1 LSQSATQ
8 YFSVIIRPNLILE
21 QDVAGNHQQLLQ
33 LTYIRFVILFCQC
46 CAVAF
51 ALVYLR
57 VDLNPWATGS
67 ALLLLGLLNLITYA
81 RLHSS
86 WPVTQPEF
94 FTQLLADAIIYGF
107 ILYQS
112 GGGTNPFIF
121 MLLIPLIITVMTL
134 NNRYIWMMAITVT
147 AIYGSL
153 LVYYVPVV
161 TALSEHQH
169 SLTSL
174 FNFHMLGMWLNFI
187 LTVIVI
193 TYFIVRI
200 NRALQRQQQSLI
212 EEREAKVHHQQILAL
227 GTMAAGTAHELG
239 TPLST
244 MSVILHEMRT
254 DSTLSDEHKEDIDIL
269 QQQVKTCADKLQHMA
284 RSVAEEKDSEKTSL
298 ATELLSEVIEQ
309 WNITRPEVTYRVSI
323 QEELPPDLRNTTA
336 LRQAIL
342 NLLNNA
348 ADACPKNIE
357 ISLRWDPTAIWLT
370 IRDYGAG
377 LSVEQANTLGK
388 PFISTKG
395 KGLGIGLFLTSTTLA
410 HYDGDV
416 KLYAAQ
422 GKGTI
427 TEVRLSRRSV
437 HG

>member
-1 LSQSATQ
+1 M
-8 YFSVIIRPNLILE
+8 
-21 QDVAGNHQQLLQ
+21 AGNHQQLLQ

-46 CAVAF
+46 CAVVF
-51 ALVYLR
+51 ALLYLQI
-57 VDLNPWATGS
+57 DIDPWPTGL
-67 ALLLLGLLNLITYA
+67 ALLLLGLLNLMTYA
-81 RLHSS
+81 RLHSP

-121 MLLIPLIITVMTL
+121 ILLIPLIITVMTL
-134 NNRYIWMMAITVT
+134 NNRYIWMMAVTVT

-153 LVYYVPVV
+153 LIYYVPVV
-161 TALSEHQH
+161 IAFSEHQH

-174 FNFHMLGMWLNFI
+174 FNYHMLGMWLNFI

-200 NRALQRQQQSLI
+200 NRALQRQQQHLI
-212 EEREAKVHHQQILAL
+212 EAREAKVHHQQILAL

-244 MSVILHEMRT
+244 MSVILHEMQT
-254 DSTLSDEHKEDIDIL
+254 DTALSAEHKQDIEIL
-269 QQQVKTCADKLQHMA
+269 QQQVQICADKLQQMA
-284 RSVAEEKDSEKTSL
+284 RSVAEEENSETTSL
-298 ATELLSEVIEQ
+298 ATTFLCEVLEQ
-309 WNITRPEVTYRVSI
+309 WKITRPEVTYSVSV
-323 QEELPPDLRNTTA
+323 QEDLPPDIRNTTA

-348 ADACPKNIE
+348 ADACHENIE
-357 ISLRWDPTAIWLT
+357 ITLRWDTNAIWLT
-370 IRDYGAG
+370 LRDYGAG
-377 LSVEQANTLGK
+377 LSAEQASTLGQ

-427 TEVRLSRRSV
+427 TEVRLSQRSV

>member
-1 LSQSATQ
+1 M
-8 YFSVIIRPNLILE
+8 
-21 QDVAGNHQQLLQ
+21 AGNHQQLLQ

>member
-1 LSQSATQ
+1 M
-8 YFSVIIRPNLILE
+8 
-21 QDVAGNHQQLLQ
+21 AGNHQQLLQ

-51 ALVYLR
+51 ALLYLR
-57 VDLNPWATGS
+57 VDLNPWATGL

-254 DSTLSDEHKEDIDIL
+254 DSTLSDEHREDIDTL
-269 QQQVKTCADKLQHMA
+269 QQQVQTCADKLQHMA

-298 ATELLSEVIEQ
+298 ATELLDEIIEQ
-309 WNITRPEVTYRVSI
+309 WNITRPDVTYSVSI
-323 QEELPPDLRNTTA
+323 QEDLPPDLRNTTA

-357 ISLRWDPTAIWLT
+357 ISLRWEPTAIWLT

-377 LSVEQANTLGK
+377 LSVEQTNTLGQ

>member
-1 LSQSATQ
+1 MT
-8 YFSVIIRPNLILE
+8 
-21 QDVAGNHQQLLQ
+21 GNHQQLLQ
-33 LTYIRFVILFCQC
+33 LTYIRFVILFGQC
-46 CAVAF
+46 CAIAF
-51 ALVYLR
+51 ALLYLHI
-57 VDLNPWATGS
+57 DIHPWP
-67 ALLLLGLLNLITYA
+67 LGLALVLLSLLNFMTYA
-81 RLHSS
+81 RLHSP

-94 FTQLLADAIIYGF
+94 FTQLIADAIIYGF

-134 NNRYIWMMAITVT
+134 SSRYIWMMAITVT
-147 AIYGSL
+147 SIYGSL
-153 LVYYVPVV
+153 LVYYVPVIPIM
-161 TALSEHQH
+161 SEHRH
-169 SLTSL
+169 SLPEL
-174 FNFHMLGMWLNFI
+174 FNIHMLGMWLNFI

-200 NRALQRQQQSLI
+200 NRALQRQQQHLI

-244 MSVILHEMRT
+244 MRVILHEMEI
-254 DSTLSDEHKEDIDIL
+254 DPTLSDEQKEDIGIL
-269 QQQVKTCADKLQHMA
+269 QQQVQICADKLKQLA
-284 RSVAEEKDSEKTSL
+284 RSVAEEKNSEKTSL
-298 ATELLSEVIEQ
+298 VTTFLDEVLEQ
-309 WNITRPEVTYRVSI
+309 WKITRPEVTYSASI
-323 QEELPPDLRNTTA
+323 QEDLPPDLRNTTA

-348 ADACPKNIE
+348 ADACPDHID
-357 ISLRWDPTAIWLT
+357 ITLCWDTVAIWLT

-377 LSVEQANTLGK
+377 LPIEQANKLGQ

-410 HYDGDV
+410 HYDGEV
-416 KLYAAQ
+416 KLYPAQ
-422 GKGTI
+422 GKGTM
-427 TEVRLSRRSV
+427 TEVRLSRRAV

>member
-1 LSQSATQ
+1 M
-8 YFSVIIRPNLILE
+8 
-21 QDVAGNHQQLLQ
+21 AGNHQQLLQ

-153 LVYYVPVV
+153 LIYYVPVV

-269 QQQVKTCADKLQHMA
+269 QQQVQTCADKLQHMT

-298 ATELLSEVIEQ
+298 ATELLSEIIEQ
-309 WNITRPEVTYRVSI
+309 WNITRPEVTYSVNI
-323 QEELPPDLRNTTA
+323 QEDLPPDLRNTTA

-348 ADACPKNIE
+348 ADACSKNIE

-377 LSVEQANTLGK
+377 LSVEQANTLGQ

>member
-1 LSQSATQ
+1 M
-8 YFSVIIRPNLILE
+8 
-21 QDVAGNHQQLLQ
+21 AGNHQQLLQ

-51 ALVYLR
+51 ALLYLKI
-57 VDLNPWATGS
+57 DLKPWPTGL
-67 ALLLLGLLNLITYA
+67 ALLLLGLLNLMTYA
-81 RLHSS
+81 RLHSP

-134 NNRYIWMMAITVT
+134 NNQYIWMMAVTVT

-153 LVYYVPVV
+153 LIYYVPVV
-161 TALSEHQH
+161 TASSEHQH

-174 FNFHMLGMWLNFI
+174 FNYHMLGMWLNFI

-200 NRALQRQQQSLI
+200 NRALQRQQQHLI
-212 EEREAKVHHQQILAL
+212 EDREAKVHHQQVLAL
-227 GTMAAGTAHELG
+227 GTIAAGTAHELG

-244 MSVILHEMRT
+244 MSVILHEMQS
-254 DSTLSDEHKEDIDIL
+254 DKSLSTEHQEDIQTL
-269 QQQVKTCADKLQHMA
+269 QQQVKICAEKLQQMA
-284 RSVAEEKDSEKTSL
+284 RSVAEEKNSEKTSL
-298 ATELLSEVIEQ
+298 VTSFLSEVLDQ
-309 WNITRPEVTYRVSI
+309 WKITRPDVTYSI
-323 QEELPPDLRNTTA
+323 NIQDDLPPDLHNTTA
-336 LRQAIL
+336 LRQAVL

-348 ADACPKNIE
+348 ADACPENIE
-357 ISLRWDPTAIWLT
+357 ITLRWDSSAIWLT

-377 LSVEQANTLGK
+377 LSAEQASTLGK

-416 KLYAAQ
+416 KLYPAQ

-427 TEVRLSRRSV
+427 TEVRLSQRSV

>member
-1 LSQSATQ
+1 M
-8 YFSVIIRPNLILE
+8 
-21 QDVAGNHQQLLQ
+21 
-33 LTYIRFVILFCQC
+33 FCQC

-51 ALVYLR
+51 ALLYLKI
-57 VDLNPWATGS
+57 DLNPWPTGL
-67 ALLLLGLLNLITYA
+67 ALLLLGLLNLMTYA
-81 RLHSS
+81 RLHSP

-134 NNRYIWMMAITVT
+134 SNRYIWMMAVTVT

-169 SLTSL
+169 SLASL

-200 NRALQRQQQSLI
+200 NRALQRQQQQLS

-244 MSVILHEMRT
+244 MSVILHEMQSDT
-254 DSTLSDEHKEDIDIL
+254 GLSPEHKEDIEIL
-269 QQQVKTCADKLQHMA
+269 QQQVKICADKLQQMA
-284 RSVAEEKDSEKTSL
+284 RSVAEEKNSEKTSL
-298 ATELLSEVIEQ
+298 ATTFLCEVLEQ
-309 WNITRPEVTYRVSI
+309 WKITRPEVTYSVSI
-323 QEELPPDLRNTTA
+323 QEDLPPDLHNTTA

-348 ADACPKNIE
+348 ADACPENIE
-357 ISLRWDPTAIWLT
+357 ITLHWDSGAIWLT

-377 LSVEQANTLGK
+377 LSAEQTNTLGK

-422 GKGTI
+422 DKGTI
-427 TEVRLSRRSV
+427 TEVRLSQRSV

>member
-1 LSQSATQ
+1 M
-8 YFSVIIRPNLILE
+8 
-21 QDVAGNHQQLLQ
+21 AGNHQQLLQ

-269 QQQVKTCADKLQHMA
+269 QQQVKTCADKLLHMA

-298 ATELLSEVIEQ
+298 ATELLGEVIEQ

-357 ISLRWDPTAIWLT
+357 ISLRWDSTSIWLT

-377 LSVEQANTLGK
+377 LSVEQANILGK

>member
-1 LSQSATQ
+1 M
-8 YFSVIIRPNLILE
+8 
-21 QDVAGNHQQLLQ
+21 AGNHQQLLQ
-33 LTYIRFVILFCQC
+33 LTYIRFVILFCQSC
-46 CAVAF
+46 TVAF
-51 ALVYLR
+51 ALIYLQA
-57 VDLNPWATGS
+57 DLNPWAAGS
-67 ALLLLGLLNLITYA
+67 ALLLLGLLNLVTYA
-81 RLHSS
+81 RLHVS

-112 GGGTNPFIF
+112 GGGSNPFIF
-121 MLLIPLIITVMTL
+121 MLLIPLIITVTTL
-134 NNRYIWMMAITVT
+134 SNRYILMMAITVT
-147 AIYGSL
+147 AIYGFL

-161 TALSEHQH
+161 TASSEHLH
-169 SLTSL
+169 SLMSL

-244 MSVILHEMRT
+244 MSVILHEMQT
-254 DSTLSDEHKEDIDIL
+254 DTSLSDEHKEDIDIL
-269 QQQVKTCADKLQHMA
+269 QQQVQTCADKLQHMA

-298 ATELLSEVIEQ
+298 ATELLSEIIEQ
-309 WNITRPEVTYRVSI
+309 WNITRPEVTYSVTI
-323 QEELPPDLRNTTA
+323 QEDLPPDLRNTTA

-348 ADACPKNIE
+348 ADACPENIE
-357 ISLRWDPTAIWLT
+357 ISLSWDLGAIWLT

-377 LSVEQANTLGK
+377 LSAEQANTLGK

>member
-1 LSQSATQ
+1 M
-8 YFSVIIRPNLILE
+8 
-21 QDVAGNHQQLLQ
+21 AGNHQQLLQ

-51 ALVYLR
+51 ALLYLR
-57 VDLNPWATGS
+57 VDLNPWATGL

-212 EEREAKVHHQQILAL
+212 EEREAKVHHQQVLAL

-254 DSTLSDEHKEDIDIL
+254 DSTLSDEHREDIDTL
-269 QQQVKTCADKLQHMA
+269 QQQVQTCADKLQHMA

-298 ATELLSEVIEQ
+298 ATELLDEIIEQ
-309 WNITRPEVTYRVSI
+309 WNITRPDVTYSVSI
-323 QEELPPDLRNTTA
+323 QEDLPPDLRNTTA

-357 ISLRWDPTAIWLT
+357 ISLRWEPTAIWLT

-377 LSVEQANTLGK
+377 LSVEQTNTLGQ

>member
-1 LSQSATQ
+1 M
-8 YFSVIIRPNLILE
+8 
-21 QDVAGNHQQLLQ
+21 AGNHQQLLQ
-33 LTYIRFVILFCQC
+33 LTYIRFVILFCQSC
-46 CAVAF
+46 TVAF
-51 ALVYLR
+51 ALIYLQA
-57 VDLNPWATGS
+57 DLNPWAAGS
-67 ALLLLGLLNLITYA
+67 ALLLLGLLNLVTYA
-81 RLHSS
+81 RLHVS

-112 GGGTNPFIF
+112 GGGSNPFIF
-121 MLLIPLIITVMTL
+121 MLLIPLIITVTTL
-134 NNRYIWMMAITVT
+134 SNRYILMMAITVT
-147 AIYGSL
+147 AIYGFL

-161 TALSEHQH
+161 TASSEHLH
-169 SLTSL
+169 SLMSL

-244 MSVILHEMRT
+244 MSVILHEMQT
-254 DSTLSDEHKEDIDIL
+254 DTSLSDEHKEDIDIL
-269 QQQVKTCADKLQHMA
+269 QQQVQTCADKLQHMA

-298 ATELLSEVIEQ
+298 ATELLSEIIEQ
-309 WNITRPEVTYRVSI
+309 WNITRPEVTYSVTI
-323 QEELPPDLRNTTA
+323 QEDLPPDLRNTTA

-348 ADACPKNIE
+348 ADACPENIE
-357 ISLRWDPTAIWLT
+357 ISLSWNLGAIWLT

-377 LSVEQANTLGK
+377 LSAEQANTLGK